1 MIYIGVDPG
10 AKGGYALLGSD
21 GSITG
26 YPWDAEAFVKH
37 MRTATMMRDME
48 GHSLIACVEKVGA
61 MPGQGVTSMFTF
73 GTNYGYIQGV
83 LSAFGIP
90 FQLVSPHVWKK
101 SYGLDS
107 TKQKSIDVCKR
118 LFPDLNLLATE
129 RSRVPSDGIA
139 ESALLALYAKRHF

>member
-10 AKGGYALLGSD
+10 KKGGYASLRGD
-21 GSITG
+21 NVEA
-26 YPWDAEAFVKH
+26 YPWDEVFFIQHIHALQ
-37 MRTATMMRDME
+37 ATGDSMM
-48 GHSLIACVEKVGA
+48 ACVEKVGA
-61 MPGQGVTSMFTF
+61 MPGQGVTSMFSF

-90 FQLVSPHVWKK
+90 YQLVSPRTWKK

-107 TKQKSIDVCKR
+107 SKQRSIEVCKR

-129 RSRVPSDGIA
+129 RSRVPSDGVA